1 MKKASIFAVAAIA
14 AAAAFAAFDVTK
26 APNVIPVAA
35 PQTIADGTTNSVV
48 FAARSLKGIGAVV
61 VSADAATNRS
71 LDVTLYTTNAAA
83 GGWTP
88 YVSETIADTN
98 AFTRMVA
105 FPADGLTFDL
115 KLDVGS
121 IGAAST
127 ATAFI
132 LCY

>member
-1 MKKASIFAVAAIA
+1 MKKYAISALLFAAV
-14 AAAAFAAFDVTK
+14 AAFAAFDVTK
-26 APNVIPVAA
+26 APNVIPVVA

-48 FAARSLKGIGAVV
+48 FTARSLKGIGAVV
-61 VSADAATNRS
+61 VSADAVTNRS
-71 LDVTLYTTNAAA
+71 LDVTLYTTNYAAA

-115 KLDVGS
+115 KLDIGS
-121 IGAAST
+121 IGEASNVS
-127 ATAFI
+127 AFI

>member
-1 MKKASIFAVAAIA
+1 MKKLIFSALALA
-14 AAAAFAAFDVTK
+14 AAVAFAAFDVTK
-26 APNVIPVAA
+26 APNVIPLVA

-48 FAARSLKGIGAVV
+48 FTARSLKGIGAVV
-61 VSADAATNRS
+61 VSADAATDRS

-88 YVSETIADTN
+88 YVQETIAETN

-121 IGAAST
+121 IGEAST
-127 ATAFI
+127 ASAFI

>member
-1 MKKASIFAVAAIA
+1 MKNLIFSALALAATV
-14 AAAAFAAFDVTK
+14 AFAAFDVTK
-26 APNVIPVAA
+26 APNVIPVVA
-35 PQTIADGTTNSVV
+35 PRSVSSGATNSVV
-48 FAARSLKGIGAVV
+48 FTARSLKGIGAVV
-61 VSADAATNRS
+61 VSANAALGRS

-88 YVSETIADTN
+88 YVQETIAETN

-121 IGAAST
+121 LGSAST

>member
-1 MKKASIFAVAAIA
+1 MKNLIFSALALAATV
-14 AAAAFAAFDVTK
+14 AFAAFDVTK
-26 APNVIPVAA
+26 APNVIPALA
-35 PQTIADGTTNSVV
+35 PQSVSSGATNSVV
-48 FAARSLKGIGAVV
+48 FTARSLKGIGAVV
-61 VSADAATNRS
+61 VSADAALGRS
-71 LDVTLYTTNAAA
+71 MDVTLYTTNAAA

-88 YVSETIADTN
+88 YVQETIAETN

-121 IGAAST
+121 LGAAST